1 MQPVYVRRVSIRDAL
16 QGQGG
21 LINGGLKAFFSSV
34 KLAEPTFRVR
44 LSPFILPSGRKWRF
58 KAFLSTKG
66 K

>member
-1 MQPVYVRRVSIRDAL
+1 MLQPVYVRRVSIRDAL

-44 LSPFILPSGRKWRF
+44 PQTPKPFICK
-58 KAFLSTKG
+58 
-66 K
+66 